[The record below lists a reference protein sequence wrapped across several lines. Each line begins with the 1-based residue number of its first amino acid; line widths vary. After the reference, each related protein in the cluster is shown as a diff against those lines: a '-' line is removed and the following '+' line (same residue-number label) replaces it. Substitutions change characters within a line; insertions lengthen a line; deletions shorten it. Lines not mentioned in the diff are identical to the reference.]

1 MTFVPKELICDISQ
15 NINFNVSDQQNNNE
29 IKWAITFNQFP
40 EILKL
45 PYR

>member
-1 MTFVPKELICDISQ
+1 MTFVPKELIGDISQ

-29 IKWAITFNQFP
+29 TKGAITFNQFP